1 MFATPQYMDLTS
13 TLILLSSPRI
23 AASSA
28 TSEPLGTTD
37 PILRYLVYF
46 VDVFWM
52 TFALGSLITNT
63 STVFSRLVRHAREV
77 LCVTSQSFTHSTAA
91 VKYMTVWT
99 ITLFLDVL
107 SILVLVATVIRG
119 LKLAQNK
126 EFTAAKGNVLR
137 RHSDQKAA
145 YPHCSAIGM
154 LESFVTKLGVM
165 VATKLAWRTLAPRR
179 MARGPPPSC
188 LHPA

>member
-1 MFATPQYMDLTS
+1 MLGLADVAALT
-13 TLILLSSPRI
+13 
-23 AASSA
+23 
-28 TSEPLGTTD
+28 GD
-37 PILRYLVYF
+37 
-46 VDVFWM
+46 
-52 TFALGSLITNT
+52 
-63 STVFSRLVRHAREV
+63 
-77 LCVTSQSFTHSTAA
+77 TAA

-165 VATKLAWRTLAPRR
+165 VATKFAW
-179 MARGPPPSC
+179 
-188 LHPA
+188 